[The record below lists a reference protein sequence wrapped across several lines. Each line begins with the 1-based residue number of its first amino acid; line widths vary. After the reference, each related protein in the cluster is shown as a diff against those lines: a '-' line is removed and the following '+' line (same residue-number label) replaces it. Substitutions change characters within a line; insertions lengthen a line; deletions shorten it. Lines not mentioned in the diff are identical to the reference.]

1 MDRSYFIPRR
11 REATGITRFLTVI
24 RPDLLLLINLLH
36 HTGVK
41 LASVFANTNTIRN
54 RSSTRV
60 LNIFCKKESVCV
72 TIETIDIVQNR
83 NRDTGGPAEI
93 NFEALDAVN
102 DRLESYL
109 SVKKLFRLLSIV
121 RVTLQLSSLF
131 ST

>member
-72 TIETIDIVQNR
+72 TIETIDIVENR
-83 NRDTGGPAEI
+83 NRDTGVRQKLI
-93 NFEALDAVN
+93 SRHLM
-102 DRLESYL
+102 RLMTAWRATYL
-109 SVKKLFRLLSIV
+109 SKNCLDYYRSFE
-121 RVTLQLSSLF
+121 
-131 ST
+131 

>member
-41 LASVFANTNTIRN
+41 LASVFTNTNTIRN

-72 TIETIDIVQNR
+72 TIETIDIVENR
-83 NRDTGGPAEI
+83 NRDTGVRQKLI
-93 NFEALDAVN
+93 SSHLM
-102 DRLESYL
+102 RLMTANESYL

>member
-72 TIETIDIVQNR
+72 TIETIDIVENR
-83 NRDTGGPAEI
+83 NRDTGVRQKLI
-93 NFEALDAVN
+93 SSHLMRLMTVN
-102 DRLESYL
+102 ESYL

-121 RVTLQLSSLF
+121 RVTLQLFSLF

>member
-11 REATGITRFLTVI
+11 REVTGITRFLTVI

-72 TIETIDIVQNR
+72 TIETISLRTEIVTLVVRQKLISR
-83 NRDTGGPAEI
+83 H
-93 NFEALDAVN
+93 LM
-102 DRLESYL
+102 RLMTARRATYL
-109 SVKKLFRLLSIV
+109 SKNCLDYYRSFE
-121 RVTLQLSSLF
+121 
-131 ST
+131 

>member
-36 HTGVK
+36 HTSVK

-54 RSSTRV
+54 RSSTHV

-72 TIETIDIVQNR
+72 TIETIDIVENR
-83 NRDTGGPAEI
+83 NRDTGVRQKLI
-93 NFEALDAVN
+93 SSHLM
-102 DRLESYL
+102 RLMTAWRATYL
-109 SVKKLFRLLSIV
+109 SKNCLDYYRSFE
-121 RVTLQLSSLF
+121 
-131 ST
+131 

>member
-60 LNIFCKKESVCV
+60 LNIFCKKESVCI
-72 TIETIDIVQNR
+72 TIETIDIVENR
-83 NRDTGGPAEI
+83 NRDTGVRQKLI
-93 NFEALDAVN
+93 SSHLM
-102 DRLESYL
+102 RLMTANESYL

>member
-83 NRDTGGPAEI
+83 NRDTGVRQKLI
-93 NFEALDAVN
+93 SSHLM
-102 DRLESYL
+102 RLMTANEGYL
-109 SVKKLFRLLSIV
+109 SVKKLFKLLSIV

>member
-1 MDRSYFIPRR
+1 MDKSYFIPRR

-41 LASVFANTNTIRN
+41 LASVFTNTNTIRN

-72 TIETIDIVQNR
+72 TIETIDIVENR
-83 NRDTGGPAEI
+83 NRDTGVRQKLI
-93 NFEALDAVN
+93 SSHLM
-102 DRLESYL
+102 RLMTANESYL

-121 RVTLQLSSLF
+121 RVTII
-131 ST
+131 

>member
-41 LASVFANTNTIRN
+41 LASVFTNTNTIRN

-72 TIETIDIVQNR
+72 TIETIDIVENR
-83 NRDTGGPAEI
+83 NRDTGVRQKLI
-93 NFEALDAVN
+93 SSHLM
-102 DRLESYL
+102 RLMTANESYL

-121 RVTLQLSSLF
+121 RVTII
-131 ST
+131 

>member
-60 LNIFCKKESVCV
+60 LNIFCKKESVCI
-72 TIETIDIVQNR
+72 TIETIDIVENR
-83 NRDTGGPAEI
+83 NRDTGVRQKLI
-93 NFEALDAVN
+93 SSHLM
-102 DRLESYL
+102 RLMTANESYL

-121 RVTLQLSSLF
+121 RVTII
-131 ST
+131 

>member
-72 TIETIDIVQNR
+72 TIETIDIVENR
-83 NRDTGGPAEI
+83 NRDTGVRQKLI
-93 NFEALDAVN
+93 SSHLM
-102 DRLESYL
+102 RLMTANESYL

-121 RVTLQLSSLF
+121 RVTII
-131 ST
+131 

>member
-41 LASVFANTNTIRN
+41 LASVFVNTNTIRN

-83 NRDTGGPAEI
+83 NRDTGVRQKLI
-93 NFEALDAVN
+93 SSHLM
-102 DRLESYL
+102 RLMTANESCL